1 MRETTGTKR
10 WIIGILSICV
20 LALPGSEEA
29 RAQADMFGDLGEDPA
44 IRHVSS
50 VAENIPAPAD
60 LAPSRVS
67 EVAEEALEAVVDN
80 HPVRVLSDQ
89 IRSGGSASLPSLP
102 RPDQHSSVAA
112 SVRGAAL
119 NAISKRA
126 LPIVGTQ
133 MPTFGAGVNEYVN
146 QLLGSVLIMNI
157 GQGGA
162 GVGGGSGLGQVLGA
176 VGGAAGSSMGGQG
189 QGAAG
194 VVRSAIGAGVAA
206 GVGQALLSNGGNSGG
221 NAILKSVASAAIA
234 SAAINMGLSG
244 AAMNGM
250 GGGIEFEGAGGSCNG
265 PDGFCRVRPRRNPH
279 GSPHGGSINP
289 SGQASNAIS
298 YCEARAMFGD
308 QAEQAGL
315 VGTIP
320 DDIDDYWDASKHG
333 KFEGTKDQW
342 ATVMMAVASKESSF
356 GANGISTSDTFTES
370 NGTLS
375 QGIFSM
381 TAGEEGLTSSSVFD
395 AQSNT
400 RAAARTMKK
409 LMRSNNTIAGL
420 GRYWG
425 PVARGEVN
433 KNTVNSA
440 SGLGTNCA

>member
-1 MRETTGTKR
+1 MRDTTGTKR

-102 RPDQHSSVAA
+102 RLDQHSSVAA

-119 NAISKRA
+119 NAISNRA

-133 MPTFGAGVNEYVN
+133 MPTFGAGVNDYLNNV
-146 QLLGSVLIMNI
+146 LGNVLVS
-157 GQGGA
+157 QGCF
-162 GVGGGSGLGQVLGA
+162 GGGTDPNQILGA
-176 VGGAAGSSMGGQG
+176 VGGVAGSGMGGQA
-189 QGAAG
+189 QGGSG
-194 VVRSAIGAGVAA
+194 VLGAAIGAGVAA
-206 GVGQALLSNGGNSGG
+206 GVGQVLMNNGGNTNGSE
-221 NAILKSVASAAIA
+221 ILNSVGSAAIA
-234 SAAINMGLSG
+234 AVAINMGVSTG
-244 AAMNGM
+244 GMNGM

-342 ATVMMAVASKESSF
+342 ATVMMAMASKESSF

-400 RAAARTMKK
+400 RAAARTMNK

-440 SGLGTNCA
+440 SGLGTICA